1 VTQIAFLLDVDNTLI
16 DNDIVKADLEE
27 RILRFAGREYAP
39 AFWAEYEAVRD
50 ELDYVDVPLTL
61 ARFRAARPQ
70 VERFAELAAAVLFY
84 PYENCLYESSMDVL
98 AHLRAMGTVAI
109 VSDGDPV
116 FQPAKIARAGLA
128 AAVDDRVLVYVHKEQ
143 RLDDVIRQ
151 VPADLYVLVDD
162 KPRIL
167 VAVKA
172 ALGERVVTVHVRQG
186 KYAGETE
193 EIHSDIDVGS
203 IGEVL
208 DLGREDFEAAAGA
221 AYPAGPR

>member
-16 DNDIVKADLEE
+16 DNDIVRVDLEE
-27 RILRFAGREYAP
+27 RILRFAGSEYAP
-39 AFWAEYEAVRD
+39 TFWAEYEAVRD

-61 ARFRAARPQ
+61 ARFRAACPQ

-84 PYENCLYESSMDVL
+84 PYEECLYEGAMDVL
-98 AHLRAMGTVAI
+98 AHLREIGTLAI

-128 AAVDDRVLVYVHKEQ
+128 AAVDDRVLIYVHKQE
-143 RLDDVIRQ
+143 RLDDVRRQ

-172 ALGERVVTVHVRQG
+172 ALRERVVTVHVRQG
-186 KYAGETE
+186 KYARETE

-203 IGEVL
+203 IGEVMG
-208 DLGREDFEAAAGA
+208 LGREDFEAAAGRGSA
-221 AYPAGPR
+221 

>member
-1 VTQIAFLLDVDNTLI
+1 VTEIAFLLDVDNTLI

-27 RILRFAGREYAP
+27 RILRFAGAEHAP
-39 AFWAEYEAVRD
+39 VFWAEYEAVRD
-50 ELDYVDVPLTL
+50 ELDYVDLPLTL

-84 PYENCLYESSMDVL
+84 PYENCLYDSSMDVL
-98 AHLRAMGTVAI
+98 AHLRGIGTVAI

-128 AAVDDRVLVYVHKEQ
+128 AAVDDRVLIYVHKEE
-143 RLDDVIRQ
+143 RLDDVRRR

-167 VAVKA
+167 VAVKTV
-172 ALGERVVTVHVRQG
+172 LREKVVTVHVRQG
-186 KYAGETE
+186 KYARETE

-203 IGEVL
+203 IAEVMSL
-208 DLGREDFEAAAGA
+208 DRDDFEAVV
-221 AYPAGPR
+221 RR

>member
-27 RILRFAGREYAP
+27 RILRLAGSEYAP

-61 ARFRAARPQ
+61 ARFRATCPQ
-70 VERFAELAAAVLFY
+70 VERFAEVAAAVLFY
-84 PYENCLYESSMDVL
+84 PFEKCLYEGAMDVL
-98 AHLRAMGTVAI
+98 AHLREIGTLAI

-128 AAVDDRVLVYVHKEQ
+128 AAVDDRVLIYVHKEE
-143 RLDDVIRQ
+143 RLDDVCRQ
-151 VPADLYVLVDD
+151 VPAELYVLVDD

-167 VAVKA
+167 AAVKA
-172 ALGERVVTVHVRQG
+172 ALRERVVTVHVRQG
-186 KYAGETE
+186 KYARDTE

-203 IGEVL
+203 IGEVMG
-208 DLGREDFEAAAGA
+208 LGREDFEAAAGRGSA
-221 AYPAGPR
+221 

>member
-27 RILRFAGREYAP
+27 RIQRFAGSQYAP
-39 AFWAEYEAVRD
+39 SFWAEYEAVRD

-61 ARFRAARPQ
+61 ARFRAACPN

-84 PYENCLYESSMDVL
+84 PFENCLYESSMSVL
-98 AHLRAMGTVAI
+98 AHLREIGTVAI

-128 AAVDDRVLVYVHKEQ
+128 AAVDDRVLIYVHKEQ
-143 RLDDVIRQ
+143 RLDDVCRQ

-167 VAVKA
+167 MAVKA
-172 ALGERVVTVHVRQG
+172 VLRERVVTVHVRQG
-186 KYAGETE
+186 KYAEEIE
-193 EIHSDIDVGS
+193 EIHSDIEVDS

-208 DLGREDFEAAAGA
+208 DLGRGDFEAAASRA
-221 AYPAGPR
+221 LA

>member
-16 DNDIVKADLEE
+16 DNDIVKGDLEE
-27 RILRFAGREYAP
+27 RIQRFAGRQYAP
-39 AFWAEYEAVRD
+39 SFWAEYEAVRD

-61 ARFRAARPQ
+61 ARFRAACPQ

-84 PYENCLYESSMDVL
+84 PFENCLYESSMSVL
-98 AHLRAMGTVAI
+98 AHLREIGTVAI

-128 AAVDDRVLVYVHKEQ
+128 AAVDDRVLIYVHKEQ
-143 RLDDVIRQ
+143 RLDDVCRQ

-167 VAVKA
+167 MAVKA
-172 ALGERVVTVHVRQG
+172 VLRERVVTVHVRQG
-186 KYAGETE
+186 KYAE
-193 EIHSDIDVGS
+193 EIEDVHSDIEVGS
-203 IGEVL
+203 IGEVMG
-208 DLGREDFEAAAGA
+208 LGRGDFEAAASRA
-221 AYPAGPR
+221 LA

>member
-27 RILRFAGREYAP
+27 RIQRFAGSQFAP
-39 AFWAEYEAVRD
+39 SFWAEYEAVRD

-61 ARFRAARPQ
+61 ARFRVACPQ

-84 PYENCLYESSMDVL
+84 PFENCLYESSMSVL
-98 AHLRAMGTVAI
+98 AHLREIGTVAI

-128 AAVDDRVLVYVHKEQ
+128 AAVDDRVLIYVHKEQ
-143 RLDDVIRQ
+143 RLEDVCRQ

-167 VAVKA
+167 MAVKA
-172 ALGERVVTVHVRQG
+172 VLRERVVTVHVRQG
-186 KYAGETE
+186 KYAE
-193 EIHSDIDVGS
+193 EMEEVHSDLEVGS
-203 IGEVL
+203 IGEVMG
-208 DLGREDFEAAAGA
+208 LGRGDFEAAASRA
-221 AYPAGPR
+221 LA

>member
-27 RILRFAGREYAP
+27 RIQRFAGSQYAP
-39 AFWAEYEAVRD
+39 SFWAEYEAVRD

-61 ARFRAARPQ
+61 ARFRAACPN

-84 PYENCLYESSMDVL
+84 PFENCLYESSMSVL
-98 AHLRAMGTVAI
+98 AHLREIGTVAI

-128 AAVDDRVLVYVHKEQ
+128 AAVDDRVLIYVHKEQ
-143 RLDDVIRQ
+143 RLDDVCRQ

-167 VAVKA
+167 MAVKA
-172 ALGERVVTVHVRQG
+172 VLRERVVTVHVRQG
-186 KYAGETE
+186 KYAEEIE
-193 EIHSDIDVGS
+193 EIHSDIEVDS

-208 DLGREDFEAAAGA
+208 GLGRGDFEAAASRA
-221 AYPAGPR
+221 LA

>member
-27 RILRFAGREYAP
+27 RIQRFAGSQFAP
-39 AFWAEYEAVRD
+39 SFWAEYEAVRD

-61 ARFRAARPQ
+61 ARFRAACPQ

-84 PYENCLYESSMDVL
+84 PFENCLYESSMSVL
-98 AHLRAMGTVAI
+98 AHLREIGTVAI

-128 AAVDDRVLVYVHKEQ
+128 AAVDDRVLIYVHKEE
-143 RLDDVIRQ
+143 RLEDVCRQ

-167 VAVKA
+167 MAVKA
-172 ALGERVVTVHVRQG
+172 VLRERVVTVHVRQG
-186 KYAGETE
+186 KYAE
-193 EIHSDIDVGS
+193 EIEEVHSDLEVGS
-203 IGEVL
+203 IGEVMG
-208 DLGREDFEAAAGA
+208 LGRGDFEAAASGA
-221 AYPAGPR
+221 LA